1 MTSSTRPAKTVLIS
15 GASIA
20 GPALALWLHRY
31 GFAPTVVEKAPALRT
46 GGYKVDLRGGAIE
59 ICARMGILDEVR
71 AHSTDMAGGS
81 YVDSRGRTIG
91 ELPAEIF
98 GGREEGDDE
107 IMRGDLAR
115 ILYERTRD
123 DVEYLFGD
131 SIASLIED
139 ADEDGGGGG
148 VTVTFESGTVR
159 RFDLVVGADGLHS
172 HTRRLV
178 FGEERRFRQHLGAYI
193 SIFSAPNRLGLTR
206 WETYHARPHKL
217 VSVYATAG
225 EEAGTAKNCFVF
237 ASPAEL
243 PYDHRD
249 PATQKRLL
257 AEAFAGDDWE
267 IPALLSDAAGAE
279 DFYFDSI
286 ALIRMDRWSRGRVV
300 LLGDA
305 AHCASPASGQ
315 GTGLALTGA
324 YVLAGELA
332 AAGGD
337 HERAFA
343 AYERVMRPGV
353 ELNQRFAASFAKEM
367 TVSSRRKIALRMFMV
382 RTLPKTPWKN
392 LIAKKIRDDI
402 QKAANAVP
410 LKEYGAVPAAA
421 SRAAKGF

>member
-1 MTSSTRPAKTVLIS
+1 MTSSVRSAHPARTVLVS

-31 GFAPTVVEKAPALRT
+31 GFVPTVVEKAPALRT
-46 GGYKVDLRGGAIE
+46 GGYKVDLRGDAIG

-71 AHSTDMAGGS
+71 ARSTDMAGGS

-91 ELPAEIF
+91 ELPAEVF

-107 IMRGDLAR
+107 IMRGDLAG
-115 ILYERTRD
+115 ILYERTRA

-131 SIASLIED
+131 SIASLAED
-139 ADEDGGGGG
+139 ADG
-148 VTVTFESGTVR
+148 VTVTFDSGTVR

-178 FGEERRFRQHLGAYI
+178 FGEERRFKRYLGAYI
-193 SIFSAPNRLGLTR
+193 SIFTAPNHLGLKR
-206 WETYHARPHKL
+206 WETYHALPGKL
-217 VSVYATAG
+217 VCVYSSSG
-225 EEAGTAKNCFVF
+225 ETSAKNLFVF
-237 ASPAEL
+237 RSPQEL
-243 PYDHRD
+243 PYSHRD
-249 PATQKRLL
+249 VTAQKRLL
-257 AEAFAGDDWE
+257 GEAFAGDGWE
-267 IPALLSDAAGAE
+267 IPRLMGHAE
-279 DFYFDSI
+279 TADDFYLDSI
-286 ALIRMDRWSRGRVV
+286 SLIEMDRWSRGRVV

-315 GTGLALTGA
+315 GTGLALAGA

-337 HERAFA
+337 HRVAFEE
-343 AYERVMRPGV
+343 YERVMRPGV
-353 ELNQRFAASFAKEM
+353 EQNQRMAEGFVKEM
-367 TVSSRRKIALRMFMV
+367 TADTRWKIALRMFMV

-392 LIAKKIRDDI
+392 LIAKKIREDI

-410 LKEYGAVPAAA
+410 LKEYGTYEAHAAA
-421 SRAAKGF
+421 APGARRLAS